1 MKKGVIVQKF
11 GGSSVASPEKIRDVA
26 AFIKQSLL
34 DKQICVVVSAMGH
47 TTNELINLA
56 HRINPD
62 PPKREMDMLISCG
75 ERSSMALLA
84 MALAHINVKAISLTG
99 SQSGIITD
107 DNHSGAEIV
116 ALRPQRILEAFKEH
130 DVVIVAGFQGISR
143 NKEITTLKRGGSDTT
158 AVALTAALDAHVCEI
173 YTDVPGVMDC
183 DPRII
188 SSAQPIKELSHAHMS
203 SMSLYGAKVL
213 AHDAATIAERLNVS
227 LFIGETGTHA
237 GGTHISEKIIRK
249 KLGAL
254 SAISHLRG
262 VLRLSM
268 DLKNAQF
275 DWHNYFLCGQVKD
288 DHLWGYVSN
297 DIAQELSHSSSLHAG
312 LALITLQIEDRNKL
326 IQTII
331 MISDILQKNNI
342 SLIESMIGFSEI
354 FVIVKD
360 EDLKS
365 ALAHLHAAF
374 MMESKV

>member
-1 MKKGVIVQKF
+1 MKKDVVVQKF

-26 AFIKQSLL
+26 EFIKQSLL
-34 DKQICVVVSAMGH
+34 SKQICVVVSAMGH

-116 ALRPQRILEAFKEH
+116 ALRPKRILEAFEEY

-158 AVALTAALDAHVCEI
+158 AVALTAALDAQVCEI

-188 SSAQPIKELSHAHMS
+188 PFAQPIQELSHAQMS

-213 AHDAATIAERLNVS
+213 AHDAANIAESLKVS
-227 LFIGETGTHA
+227 LFIAETGSRE
-237 GGTHISEKIIRK
+237 GSHINEKIIRK
-249 KLGAL
+249 ERRAL

-262 VLRLSM
+262 VLRVSM
-268 DLKNAQF
+268 DIKNAHF

-288 DHLWGYVSN
+288 GQLYGYVSN
-297 DIAQELSHSSSLHAG
+297 DIAQELSANSSLHPG
-312 LALITLQIEDRNKL
+312 LALITLQIEDRSRL

-331 MISDILQKNNI
+331 MISDVLRKNNI
-342 SLIESMIGFSEI
+342 FLIESIVGYAEI
-354 FVIVKD
+354 FVVVKD

-365 ALAHLHAAF
+365 ALAHVHAAF
-374 MMESKV
+374 MVEGKA